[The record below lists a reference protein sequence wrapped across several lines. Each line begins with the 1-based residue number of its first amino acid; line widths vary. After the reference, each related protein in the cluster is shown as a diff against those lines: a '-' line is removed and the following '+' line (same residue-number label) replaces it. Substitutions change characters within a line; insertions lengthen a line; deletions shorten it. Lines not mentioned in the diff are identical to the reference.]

1 MRREGLG
8 EGGETDRGRS
18 DRHQRSKE
26 FVLGGAP
33 GHDTQ
38 VSIMRLALAA
48 RHRVERPA
56 ISMEGGMEKPMER
69 LPAAVCFAYENV
81 PNVSKN

>member
-1 MRREGLG
+1 M
-8 EGGETDRGRS
+8 
-18 DRHQRSKE
+18 
-26 FVLGGAP
+26 GGAS

-38 VSIMRLALAA
+38 AVIMRLALAT

-56 ISMEGGMEKPMER
+56 ISMEGGMETPMER